1 MNSNAASNDTILY
14 PSETFYF
21 WMYLTKSFVLL
32 IVISDL
38 HNGANKLV
46 KYFAVSYVAVPILD
60 TIGHN
65 VKLYMSLV
73 ESVCTF
79 TFP

>member
-1 MNSNAASNDTILY
+1 
-14 PSETFYF
+14 
-21 WMYLTKSFVLL
+21 MYLTKSLVLL

-38 HNGANKLV
+38 LNGADKLV